1 MSVTDCYSCVQSVAE
16 NLPIREN
23 IFCDSGW
30 RVAHSFNSSLPGWL
44 VIVPLRHISSP
55 DEMTAQEA
63 DALGRLIRDASV
75 ALKRTTHCEKTYVM
89 MFAEAEGFSHVHFH
103 LVPRMS
109 DLPEERQ
116 GPRIF
121 AYLRET
127 PLSFAA
133 QDEFAQHVRNA
144 WPDSD

>member
-1 MSVTDCYSCVQSVAE
+1 MSKVDCYSCAQSSAE

-23 IFCDSGW
+23 VCCEGGW

-55 DEMTAQEA
+55 DEMTDEEA
-63 DALGRLIRDASV
+63 EALGRLIRDASV
-75 ALKRTTHCEKTYVM
+75 ALKRTTNCEKTYVM

-109 DLPEERQ
+109 DLPDERQ

-121 AYLRET
+121 AYLKET

-133 QDEFAQHVRNA
+133 QDEIAQNVRNA
-144 WPDSD
+144 WPARE

>member
-1 MSVTDCYSCVQSVAE
+1 
-16 NLPIREN
+16 
-23 IFCDSGW
+23 
-30 RVAHSFNSSLPGWL
+30 
-44 VIVPLRHISSP
+44 
-55 DEMTAQEA
+55 MTAQEA

-109 DLPEERQ
+109 DLPEERE

-121 AYLRET
+121 AYLKET

-133 QDEFAQHVRNA
+133 QDEVAQHIRNA
-144 WPDSD
+144 WPDSE

>member
-1 MSVTDCYSCVQSVAE
+1 MSKVDCYSCAQSSAQ

-23 IFCDSGW
+23 VCCDGGW

-55 DEMTAQEA
+55 DEMTDEEA
-63 DALGRLIRDASV
+63 EALGRLIRDASV
-75 ALKRTTHCEKTYVM
+75 ALKRTTNCEKTYVM

-109 DLPEERQ
+109 DLPDERR
-116 GPRIF
+116 GPRIL
-121 AYLRET
+121 AYLKET

-133 QDEFAQHVRNA
+133 QDEIAQNVRNA
-144 WPDSD
+144 WPARE

>member
-1 MSVTDCYSCVQSVAE
+1 
-16 NLPIREN
+16 
-23 IFCDSGW
+23 
-30 RVAHSFNSSLPGWL
+30 

-55 DEMTAQEA
+55 DEMTDEEA
-63 DALGRLIRDASV
+63 EALGRLIRDASV
-75 ALKRTTHCEKTYVM
+75 ALKRTTNCEKTYVM

-109 DLPEERQ
+109 DLPDERQ

-121 AYLRET
+121 AYLKET

-133 QDEFAQHVRNA
+133 QDEIAQNVRNA
-144 WPDSD
+144 WPARE